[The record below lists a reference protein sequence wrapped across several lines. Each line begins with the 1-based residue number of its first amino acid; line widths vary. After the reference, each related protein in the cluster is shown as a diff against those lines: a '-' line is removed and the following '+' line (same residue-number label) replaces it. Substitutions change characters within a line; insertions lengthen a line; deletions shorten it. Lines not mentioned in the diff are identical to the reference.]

1 MRSTAWRGE
10 IILRCKAS
18 VGRQSPRVVLYRTQN
33 LCSLENVLQSGGAGS
48 MGSAGHR
55 FNLADILSHN
65 YQPQEE
71 EETPEA
77 DKSFEDL
84 ERESDVP
91 FEELLALYGYEASDP
106 ISEHESEGSS
116 PSELADNLPDMTLDK
131 EQIAKDLLS
140 GEEEEE
146 TQSSADDLTPS
157 VTSHDASDLFPHPL
171 RSNSIEDDKELS
183 LSDEDSEEDDSIL
196 SNDCKKEIMVGPQY
210 QAPIPPFI
218 GRYRQNEKA
227 SPTLPQLSP
236 SDLCRCWHCDKV
248 YDNEDQL
255 LWDPYVLPERQVEEF
270 LYKAVKRARDE
281 KMNESIPEGI
291 IIKDSEQAL
300 YELVKCNFNAEEA
313 LRRLRFNVKVVQDE
327 LCAWSEEECRNFEHG
342 LRVHGKNF
350 HLIQANKVRTR
361 SVGECVA
368 YYYMWKKSE
377 RYDYFA
383 QQTKFGKKKYSLHA
397 GVLDYMDQELDSF
410 EGESCSRPPNSPPI
424 SSTTSRLDSEQDP
437 LVLQNSEQDVEIA
450 VCTMSGNS
458 QMFEYCSPPVNRS
471 ETSCSLDPICGQV
484 GVSPTHDCD
493 TVTLSQAESGFFQL
507 ELDQVI
513 LDRPALEMS
522 TKKLKM
528 DFSLPKTLSAGLPD
542 NPGSVDFENHTSHI
556 AQAKMSVAVTD
567 FGSIDVGDVNS
578 LLSAHTLHHPATL
591 HSESLSQ

>member
-1 MRSTAWRGE
+1 M
-10 IILRCKAS
+10 
-18 VGRQSPRVVLYRTQN
+18 QN
-33 LCSLENVLQSGGAGS
+33 LCSLEKRHQSGGVTRIPVGLGDPLVSARGSRRPHHQYNGELRGKAILEAGS
-48 MGSAGHR
+48 MGSADHR
-55 FNLADILSHN
+55 FNLTDILTRD
-65 YQPQEE
+65 YTPQDE

-91 FEELLALYGYEASDP
+91 LEELLALYGYEASDP
-106 ISEHESEGSS
+106 ISEHESDGST

-140 GEEEEE
+140 GEEEDE

-157 VTSHDASDLFPHPL
+157 VTSHEASDLFPHPL

-183 LSDEDSEEDDSIL
+183 LTDEDSDEDDSIL

-218 GRYRQNEKA
+218 SKYRPNE
-227 SPTLPQLSP
+227 
-236 SDLCRCWHCDKV
+236 KV

-255 LWDPYVLPERQVEEF
+255 LWDPYVLPESRVEEF
-270 LYKAVKRARDE
+270 LYKVVKKSREE
-281 KMNESIPEGI
+281 KMSGALPEGI
-291 IIKDSEQAL
+291 LVKDSEQAL

-383 QQTKFGKKKYSLHA
+383 QQTKFGKKKYSLHP
-397 GVLDYMDQELDSF
+397 GVLDYMDQDLDGI
-410 EGESCSRPPNSPPI
+410 EGESCSRTPSSPPI
-424 SSTTSRLDSEQDP
+424 SSTTSRLDSEQDS
-437 LVLQNSEQDVEIA
+437 LVLHNSEQQDVELA
-450 VCTMSGNS
+450 VCTMSANS
-458 QMFEYCSPPVNRS
+458 QMFEYCSPAVNRP
-471 ETSCSLDPICGQV
+471 ETNCSPDPTCDQTRV
-484 GVSPTHDCD
+484 TPTHNCD
-493 TVTLSQAESGFFQL
+493 ATALSPAEYGFYQL

-513 LDRPALEMS
+513 LDKPALEMS
-522 TKKLKM
+522 SKKLKM
-528 DFSLPKTLSAGLPD
+528 DFSLPKPLNDGLPD
-542 NPGSVDFENHTSHI
+542 NPSNMDFENHTSHI

-567 FGSIDVGDVNS
+567 FGSIDVGDMNS
-578 LLSAHTLHHPATL
+578 LLSAHTLHHSTTIQ
-591 HSESLSQ
+591 SESLSQ

>member
-1 MRSTAWRGE
+1 MAE
-10 IILRCKAS
+10 AS

-33 LCSLENVLQSGGAGS
+33 LCSLENRVQSGGAGS
-48 MGSAGHR
+48 MGSADHR

-65 YQPQEE
+65 YTPQEE

-91 FEELLALYGYEASDP
+91 LEELLALYGYEASDP

-140 GEEEEE
+140 GEEEDE

-157 VTSHDASDLFPHPL
+157 VTSHEASDLFPHPL

-183 LSDEDSEEDDSIL
+183 LTDEDSEEDDSIL
-196 SNDCKKEIMVGPQY
+196 SNDCKKEIMIGPQY

-218 GRYRQNEKA
+218 SKYRQNE
-227 SPTLPQLSP
+227 
-236 SDLCRCWHCDKV
+236 KV

-255 LWDPYVLPERQVEEF
+255 LWDPYVLPERRVEEF
-270 LYKAVKRARDE
+270 LYKAVKRSREE
-281 KMNESIPEGI
+281 KITENLPEGI
-291 IIKDSEQAL
+291 LVKDSEQAL

-327 LCAWSEEECRNFEHG
+327 LCSWSEEECRNFEHG

-383 QQTKFGKKKYSLHA
+383 QQTKFGKKKYSLHP
-397 GVLDYMDQELDSF
+397 GVLDYMDQDLDGM
-410 EGESCSRPPNSPPI
+410 EGESCSHAPSSPPI
-424 SSTTSRLDSEQDP
+424 SSTTSRLDSEQESI
-437 LVLQNSEQDVEIA
+437 VLHNSEQQDVELDTSA
-450 VCTMSGNS
+450 NS
-458 QMFEYCSPPVNRS
+458 QMFEYLSPAVNRPEMNCSP
-471 ETSCSLDPICGQV
+471 DPICDQARV
-484 GVSPTHDCD
+484 APTHDCD
-493 TVTLSQAESGFFQL
+493 AVPLGQAEPGFFQL

-528 DFSLPKTLSAGLPD
+528 DFSLPKSFNDGLPD
-542 NPGSVDFENHTSHI
+542 NPSNVDFENHASHI
-556 AQAKMSVAVTD
+556 AQAKMSVAVTN

-578 LLSAHTLHHPATL
+578 LLSAHTLHHSATIQ
-591 HSESLSQ
+591 SESLSQ

>member
-1 MRSTAWRGE
+1 MAE
-10 IILRCKAS
+10 AS

-33 LCSLENVLQSGGAGS
+33 LCSLENRLQSGGAGS
-48 MGSAGHR
+48 MGSADHR

-65 YQPQEE
+65 YTPREE

-91 FEELLALYGYEASDP
+91 LEELLALYGYEASDP

-140 GEEEEE
+140 GEEEDE

-157 VTSHDASDLFPHPL
+157 VTSHEASDLFPHPL

-183 LSDEDSEEDDSIL
+183 LTDEDSEEDDSIL

-218 GRYRQNEKA
+218 SKYRQNE
-227 SPTLPQLSP
+227 
-236 SDLCRCWHCDKV
+236 KV

-255 LWDPYVLPERQVEEF
+255 LWDPYVLPERRVEEY
-270 LYKAVKRARDE
+270 LYKAVKRSREE
-281 KMNESIPEGI
+281 KMTETLPEGI
-291 IIKDSEQAL
+291 LVKDSEQAL

-368 YYYMWKKSE
+368 YYYMWKKSD

-383 QQTKFGKKKYSLHA
+383 QQTKFGKKKYSLHP
-397 GVLDYMDQELDSF
+397 GVLDYMDQDLDGIES
-410 EGESCSRPPNSPPI
+410 ESCSRAPSSPPI
-424 SSTTSRLDSEQDP
+424 SSTTSRLDSEQESM
-437 LVLQNSEQDVEIA
+437 LHNSEQQDVELA
-450 VCTMSGNS
+450 VCTMNNNS
-458 QMFEYCSPPVNRS
+458 QMFEYCNPAVNGP
-471 ETSCSLDPICGQV
+471 ETNCSMDPICGQGRV
-484 GVSPTHDCD
+484 TPTRDCD
-493 TVTLSQAESGFFQL
+493 AVTLSQAESGFFQL

-528 DFSLPKTLSAGLPD
+528 DFSLPKSFNDGLPD
-542 NPGSVDFENHTSHI
+542 NPSNVVFENHTSHI

-567 FGSIDVGDVNS
+567 FGSIDVGDMNS
-578 LLSAHTLHHPATL
+578 LLNAHTLHHSATIQ
-591 HSESLSQ
+591 SESLSQ

>member
-1 MRSTAWRGE
+1 MAE
-10 IILRCKAS
+10 AS
-18 VGRQSPRVVLYRTQN
+18 VGRQSPRVVLYRTQD
-33 LCSLENVLQSGGAGS
+33 LCSFENRLQSGGAGS
-48 MGSAGHR
+48 MGSADHR

-65 YQPQEE
+65 YPSQEE

-116 PSELADNLPDMTLDK
+116 PSELADNLPEMTLDK

-157 VTSHDASDLFPHPL
+157 VTSHEASDLFPHPL

-218 GRYRQNEKA
+218 GRYRQNEK
-227 SPTLPQLSP
+227 
-236 SDLCRCWHCDKV
+236 V

-270 LYKAVKRARDE
+270 LYKAVKRARDD
-281 KMNESIPEGI
+281 KTNESLPEGI
-291 IIKDSEQAL
+291 LIKDSEQAL

-383 QQTKFGKKKYSLHA
+383 QQTKFGKKKYSLHP
-397 GVLDYMDQELDSF
+397 GVLDYMDQELDSI
-410 EGESCSRPPNSPPI
+410 EGESCSRTPNSPPI
-424 SSTTSRLDSEQDP
+424 SSTTSRLDPEQDP
-437 LVLQNSEQDVEIA
+437 LLIQNSEQQDVEIA

-458 QMFEYCSPPVNRS
+458 QMFEYCNSPVNRS
-471 ETSCSLDPICGQV
+471 ETSCSLEPICDQGRV
-484 GVSPTHDCD
+484 TPTHDCD

-528 DFSLPKTLSAGLPD
+528 DFSLPKTFNPGLSD
-542 NPGSVDFENHTSHI
+542 NPDSVDFENHTSHI

-578 LLSAHTLHHPATL
+578 LLSAHTLHHPATI

>member
-1 MRSTAWRGE
+1 MAE
-10 IILRCKAS
+10 AS

-33 LCSLENVLQSGGAGS
+33 LCSLENRLQSGGAGS
-48 MGSAGHR
+48 MGSADHR

-65 YQPQEE
+65 YTPREE

-91 FEELLALYGYEASDP
+91 LEELLALYGYEASDP

-140 GEEEEE
+140 GEEEDE

-157 VTSHDASDLFPHPL
+157 VTSHEASDLFPHPL

-183 LSDEDSEEDDSIL
+183 LTDEDSEEDDSIL

-218 GRYRQNEKA
+218 SKYRQNE
-227 SPTLPQLSP
+227 
-236 SDLCRCWHCDKV
+236 KV

-255 LWDPYVLPERQVEEF
+255 LWDPYVLPERRVEEY
-270 LYKAVKRARDE
+270 LYKAVKRSREE
-281 KMNESIPEGI
+281 KMTETLPEGI
-291 IIKDSEQAL
+291 LVKDSEQAL

-368 YYYMWKKSE
+368 YYYMWKKSD

-383 QQTKFGKKKYSLHA
+383 QQTKFGKKKYSLHP
-397 GVLDYMDQELDSF
+397 GVLDYMDQDLDGIES
-410 EGESCSRPPNSPPI
+410 ESCSRAPSSPPI
-424 SSTTSRLDSEQDP
+424 SSTTSRLDSEQESM
-437 LVLQNSEQDVEIA
+437 LHNSEQQDVELA
-450 VCTMSGNS
+450 VCTMNNNS
-458 QMFEYCSPPVNRS
+458 QMFEYCNPAVNGP
-471 ETSCSLDPICGQV
+471 ETNCSMDPICGQGRV
-484 GVSPTHDCD
+484 TPTRDCD
-493 TVTLSQAESGFFQL
+493 AVTLSQAESGFFQL

-528 DFSLPKTLSAGLPD
+528 DFSLPKSFNDGLPD
-542 NPGSVDFENHTSHI
+542 NPSNVVFENHTSHI

-578 LLSAHTLHHPATL
+578 LLNAHTLHHSATIQ
-591 HSESLSQ
+591 SESLSQ

>member
-1 MRSTAWRGE
+1 MAE
-10 IILRCKAS
+10 AS

-437 LVLQNSEQDVEIA
+437 LVLQNSEEQDVEIA

>member
-1 MRSTAWRGE
+1 
-10 IILRCKAS
+10 
-18 VGRQSPRVVLYRTQN
+18 
-33 LCSLENVLQSGGAGS
+33 
-48 MGSAGHR
+48 MGSADHR

-65 YQPQEE
+65 YTPREE

-91 FEELLALYGYEASDP
+91 LEELLALYGYEASDP

-140 GEEEEE
+140 GEEEDE

-157 VTSHDASDLFPHPL
+157 VTSHEASDLFPHPL

-183 LSDEDSEEDDSIL
+183 LTDEDSEEDDSIL

-218 GRYRQNEKA
+218 SKYRQNE
-227 SPTLPQLSP
+227 
-236 SDLCRCWHCDKV
+236 KV

-255 LWDPYVLPERQVEEF
+255 LWDPYVLPERRVEEY
-270 LYKAVKRARDE
+270 LYKAVKRSREE
-281 KMNESIPEGI
+281 KMTETLPEGI
-291 IIKDSEQAL
+291 LVKDSEQAL

-327 LCAWSEEECRNFEHG
+327 LCAWSEDECRNFEHG

-368 YYYMWKKSE
+368 YYYMWKKSD

-383 QQTKFGKKKYSLHA
+383 QQTKFGKKKYSLHP
-397 GVLDYMDQELDSF
+397 GVLDYMDQDLDGIES
-410 EGESCSRPPNSPPI
+410 ESCSRTPSSPPI
-424 SSTTSRLDSEQDP
+424 SSTTSRLDSEQESIM
-437 LVLQNSEQDVEIA
+437 LHNSEQQDVELA
-450 VCTMSGNS
+450 VCTMNTNS
-458 QMFEYCSPPVNRS
+458 QMFEYCNPAVNGP
-471 ETSCSLDPICGQV
+471 ETNCSLDPICGQGRV
-484 GVSPTHDCD
+484 TPTRDCD
-493 TVTLSQAESGFFQL
+493 AVTLSQAESGFFQL

-528 DFSLPKTLSAGLPD
+528 DFSLPKSFGDGLPD
-542 NPGSVDFENHTSHI
+542 NPSNMVFENRTSHI
-556 AQAKMSVAVTD
+556 AQAKMSVAVRD
-567 FGSIDVGDVNS
+567 FGSIDVGNMNS
-578 LLSAHTLHHPATL
+578 LLNARTLHHSATIQ
-591 HSESLSQ
+591 SESLSQ